1 MQRYHLL
8 FTFAPIL
15 ALTISSKSM
24 AQSITTLSPQ
34 VETDSNFK
42 KIDNSQ
48 NFSLP
53 VTNTSSNAN
62 ISIPESNSPKPAPD
76 STDIALAKFGVF
88 PVGLNVSDTY
98 GGELR
103 TLNPGLLIRGKEDG
117 KQAIDFENWLVP
129 YDAVIEALKFRVT
142 TLADGGIELRSPG
155 IVTRIDLKKLRSD
168 SELGLV
174 FSIKELETLFGV
186 KARFDIEKYA
196 IVLDVPWLDR
206 PESNSSDENAPVVV
220 EGLPRISP
228 GKFNISALEQ
238 RVNASGSQN
247 FTPSYSG
254 DLQAVGSAFDGSWY
268 LRTSQANF
276 RDARTWNIAE
286 AQFLRQTD
294 KTDYFVGSQP
304 SFWQSQ
310 SNGDYWGF
318 TRIQRQGFTPPE
330 NSSAGASD
338 PRQRL
343 EAASVGKTVT
353 GEAIPG
359 TLVRLVQGFGD
370 KILGEMLVDSS
381 GVYRFENIKTT
392 SGGNVPYRIFLYP
405 QGRLTATPTI
415 REATFSAAPGQIPVG
430 SSALVVSGGLGRKF
444 SRNDQLL
451 GNFSDFR
458 GGIAGRWG
466 VSENLTLGFG
476 GVYDESLKG
485 LGELFW
491 QPNGVPLRVAVSALA
506 GNRVDFNADVRYTPS
521 QNFSATFSSDRLSS
535 RLSAD
540 WRILPNISL
549 FTGFDSRTAT
559 FGGIQFNHSSGRYF
573 GFGRA
578 SLDTENRFRWYLL
591 QGFGAMLLQ
600 MQGNEI
606 GSFSELSYNLSGR
619 SAYSAGHSLLLGYD
633 TRVTNQDDLLTMGWR
648 YRSNQRAIDGNYLLE
663 MNLGYAMGN
672 RGNGLVGSIGTTVLP
687 GVMLRGRYQGISL
700 TSNESSFNLEL
711 VSSATLQGGLSAGD
725 RRSQYFRTQ
734 GGLMVQAFFDKN
746 NNGKLDSGEDVYT
759 ENTDLLVLLNNR
771 SIKQWQP
778 DTKRDRVNVRLKPG
792 TYRLDID
799 PAGLPLDWQA
809 STDAT
814 AVDVAA
820 GSYTRVFI
828 PLVRSYVVSGVITN
842 AEGVPISGARVE
854 AISPDTKSR
863 KFSVTNGAGVY
874 YLEGLQ
880 QGNYSLSINGK
891 SVSSYIIKLDNLSQ
905 GLQEVNLKQLQNQD
919 FQAISLTTNE
929 SALKAVSQSSEIQP
943 HPR

>member
-1 MQRYHLL
+1 MQKYCQL
-8 FTFAPIL
+8 FALIPIL
-15 ALTISSKSM
+15 ALTISSKSI
-24 AQSITTLSPQ
+24 AQSITTPVPQ
-34 VETDSNFK
+34 VETDSSIDK
-42 KIDNSQ
+42 LDNSK
-48 NFSLP
+48 NS
-53 VTNTSSNAN
+53 
-62 ISIPESNSPKPAPD
+62 SIPITNIKSNTNIAVPESEPIDIFSNSPKSTPD

-88 PVGLNVSDTY
+88 PVGLNAN
-98 GGELR
+98 ER
-103 TLNPGLLIRGKEDG
+103 NLNPGLLIRGKEDG

-142 TLADGGIELRSPG
+142 TLANGEIELRSPG
-155 IVTRIDLKKLRSD
+155 IVTRLDLKKLRND
-168 SELGLV
+168 PELGLV
-174 FSIKELETLFGV
+174 FTINELETLFGV
-186 KARFDIEKYA
+186 GARFDIEKYA
-196 IVLDVPWLDR
+196 IVLDIPWLNR
-206 PESNSSDENAPVVV
+206 TETSSFDENAPVIV
-220 EGLPRISP
+220 EGLPRIFP
-228 GKFNISALEQ
+228 GRFNIAALEQ

-247 FTPSYSG
+247 FSPNYSG

-268 LRTSQANF
+268 LRTSQPNF

-294 KTDYFVGSQP
+294 RTDYFVGSQP
-304 SFWQSQ
+304 TFWQSQ
-310 SNGDYWGF
+310 SNSDYWGF
-318 TRIQRQGFTPPE
+318 TQIQRQGFTPPE
-330 NSSAGASD
+330 NFYAGASD

-343 EAASVGKTVT
+343 EAASIGQTIT

-370 KILGEMLVDSS
+370 KILGEILVDSS
-381 GVYRFENIKTT
+381 GVYRFENIKTP
-392 SGGNVPYRIFLYP
+392 SGGNIPYRIFLYP
-405 QGRLTATPTI
+405 QGRLTATPEI
-415 REATFSAAPGQIPVG
+415 REATFSSAPGQIPAG
-430 SSALVVSGGLGRKF
+430 TSALVVSGGLGRKF

-458 GGIAGRWG
+458 GGVAGRWG

-476 GVYDESLKG
+476 GVYDQSVKG

-506 GNRVDFNADVRYTPS
+506 GNRVDFNADVRYAPS
-521 QNFSATFSSDRLSS
+521 PNFSAIFSSDRLSS

-549 FTGFDSRTAT
+549 FTGFDSRTAS
-559 FGGIQFNHSSGRYF
+559 FGGIQFNHNSGRYF

-606 GSFSELSYNLSGR
+606 GSFSEFSYNLSGS
-619 SAYSAGHSLLLGYD
+619 SAYSSGHSLVVGYD
-633 TRVTNQDDLLTMGWR
+633 ARVSNSDDLLTMGWK

-663 MNLGYAMGN
+663 MDLGYAMGS
-672 RGNGLVGSIGTTVLP
+672 RGNGLVGSIGTTILP
-687 GVMLRGRYQGISL
+687 GIMLRGRYQGISL

-711 VSSATLQGGLSAGD
+711 VSSAGLQGGLSAGD
-725 RRSQYFRTQ
+725 RKSQYFRTQ

-746 NNGKLDSGEDVYT
+746 NNGKRDAGEDVYT
-759 ENTDLLVLLNNR
+759 ENPELLVVLNNK
-771 SIKQWQP
+771 SIKYWQP
-778 DTKRDRVNVRLKPG
+778 DTKSDRINVRLKPG

-809 STDAT
+809 STDAV

-820 GSYTRVFI
+820 GSYTPVLI
-828 PLVRSYVVSGVITN
+828 PLTRSYTVSGVITD

-854 AISPDTKSR
+854 AISTDSKSR

-891 SVSSYIIKLDNLSQ
+891 SVGRYTIKLDNLSQ
-905 GLQEVNLKQLQNQD
+905 GLQEVNFKQFENE
-919 FQAISLTTNE
+919 FQAINLTTNQ
-929 SALKAVSQSSEIQP
+929 SALKDSLKK
-943 HPR
+943 R